1 MKLQLR
7 GVQRKT
13 VLRRFPVVTIETE
26 RQPEL
31 ELELELE
38 RLAPPP
44 ASASAEED
52 CRDQVGALHEFVED
66 LYTNDDTI
74 YGTIFG
80 DESDDDSILEQ
91 WVEIVEIE
99 NESVNKGENNND

>member
-1 MKLQLR
+1 MRLQLR
-7 GVQRKT
+7 GVQRQT

-26 RQPEL
+26 KQP

-44 ASASAEED
+44 AYADGEESSNNND
-52 CRDQVGALHEFVED
+52 GSSLNEFVED

-74 YGTIFG
+74 YGTIFSG
-80 DESDDDSILEQ
+80 DADDDSVIEQ

-99 NESVNKGENNND
+99 NESVDKGENNND